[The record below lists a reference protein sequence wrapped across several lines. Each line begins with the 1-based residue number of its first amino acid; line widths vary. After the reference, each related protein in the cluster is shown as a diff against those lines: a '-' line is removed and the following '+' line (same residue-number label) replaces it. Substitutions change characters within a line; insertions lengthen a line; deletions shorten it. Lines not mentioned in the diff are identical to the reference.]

1 MTNEEMVAGR
11 FFKWANYR
19 KMISSIQAT
28 LAADGVIQ
36 IVGYGRVIECDKRH
50 AGMFKATKSGAFI
63 QRGKKWDCLN
73 FSKIVHY
80 RRKVA
85 A

>member
-1 MTNEEMVAGR
+1 MTNSEMKEGR
-11 FFKWANYR
+11 FYKWHNYR
-19 KMISSIQAT
+19 KMIASIRQT

-36 IVGYGRVIECDKRH
+36 IVGYGRVLECDKRH
-50 AGMFKATKSGAFI
+50 VEMFKATKSGAYV
-63 QRGKKWDCLN
+63 QRGKSWDCLN

-80 RRKVA
+80 RRVA